1 MRDFLFKDN
10 YYFCTQISSMK
21 YLSILLVAFGIFL
34 NAQQVNK
41 TDSNKIS
48 SDTLK
53 VDSGEKD
60 SLEIY
65 KPTINDYLV
74 KKRFSEKKIFDTTF
88 AIEKSYIVTQYNKKD
103 NFGKIQYANVG
114 SGFQNLMYDKN
125 SAQNLTLLPENK
137 SFYIIG
143 ENDINYY
150 DVKTPTTTF
159 FYNNA
164 MKNGGQLH
172 TTYTQNVG
180 KNFNFAIEYM
190 GLRSQGLYRNSL
202 ASSNN
207 TIFSG
212 HYISKNNKYEAYAH
226 YIHQNVNNQENGGIA
241 DLDVFLSGDSR
252 FSNRQNIETN
262 LSGVES
268 RYGYRRYYFSQE
280 FSPFDPAKYPF
291 KLRHT
296 IYHQGNKY
304 YFSET
309 TSNNLFFNSTSIDG
323 FPLYNKK
330 FSNDLSN
337 TFSLVWD
344 NEKFKLDAGFRHQY
358 ITFGNKNAY
367 SVLNIP
373 GYFKEQRFGAVGN
386 LQIKLLD
393 KIRLKS
399 FLEISKGSEFGNY
412 LKTTNQLVFEP
423 VKDYLVEGRLNF
435 QSAYPSFNYLV
446 NSSHYVN
453 YNFYL
458 QNPNNETV
466 TQIGGTL
473 KLAKWFDSQVFADY
487 YRIDNYTYF
496 DNFSRPEQS
505 SSSLNISQIGGE
517 ATAKYRKFNLNARV
531 LFQKILSNQD
541 LLPVPDF
548 IGRINLFYQ
557 ASAFK
562 KAATIQTGIKVYY
575 FTRFASREYSPMLS
589 EYILPGTNAGSI
601 GGQPIADVYFNMK
614 VKRMFFYIEG
624 QHINQTFM
632 QNKSFTAPNY
642 PIYDFRLNLGL
653 VWYLFH

>member
-1 MRDFLFKDN
+1 
-10 YYFCTQISSMK
+10 MK
-21 YLSILLVAFGIFL
+21 YLSIIFIVFGVFVS
-34 NAQQVNK
+34 AQQVNK
-41 TDSNKIS
+41 TDANKI

-65 KPTINDYLV
+65 KPTINDYQV
-74 KKRFSEKKIFDTTF
+74 KKRFSEKKVFDTTF
-88 AIEKSYIVTQYNKKD
+88 AIQKSYIFSQYNKKD
-103 NFGKIQYANVG
+103 NFGKIQYANIG
-114 SGFQNLMYDKN
+114 SGFQNLVYEKN
-125 SAQNLTLLPENK
+125 TEQNLTLLPENK
-137 SFYIIG
+137 SFFILG

-164 MKNGGQLH
+164 MKNGGQLQ

-207 TIFSG
+207 TVFSA
-212 HYISKNNKYEAYAH
+212 HYLSKNNKYEAYAH
-226 YIHQNVNNQENGGIA
+226 YIHQNVNNQENGGVL
-241 DLDVFLSGDSR
+241 DLDGVFLSGDSR
-252 FSNRQNIETN
+252 FNNRQNIETN

-296 IYHQGNKY
+296 IFHQGNKY

-309 TSNNLFFNSTSIDG
+309 STNVDFFGGTDITD
-323 FPLYNKK
+323 FPLTNKK
-330 FSNDLSN
+330 FSNNLSN

-344 NEKFKLDAGFRHQY
+344 NDKFKLDAGFRHQT
-358 ITFGNKNAY
+358 IDFGNKNTFPT
-367 SVLNIP
+367 LNIP

-393 KIRLKS
+393 KIQLKS

-412 LKTTNQLVFEP
+412 IKTTNELDFEP
-423 VKDYLVEGRLNF
+423 IKDYLIEGRVNF

-446 NSSHYVN
+446 NSSHYLN
-453 YNFYL
+453 YNYYL
-458 QNPNNETV
+458 QNPNNEAV

-473 KLAKWFDSQVFADY
+473 KLAKWFNTELFVDY

-496 DNFSRPEQS
+496 NSSSKPQQS

-517 ATAKYRKFNLNARV
+517 ATANYKRFHLNGRV
-531 LFQKILSNQD
+531 LFQKVLSNQD
-541 LLPVPDF
+541 LLPVPEF
-548 IGRINLFYQ
+548 VGRVNVFYQ

-562 KAATIQTGIKVYY
+562 KAATIQTGIKIYY
-575 FTRFASREYSPMLS
+575 FTKFASRNYSPLLN
-589 EYILPGTNAGSI
+589 EYVLPGTNPYSI
-601 GGQPIADVYFNMK
+601 GGRPIADVYFNMK
-614 VKRMFFYIEG
+614 VKRMFFYLEG

-632 QNKSFTAPNY
+632 QNKSFAAPDY
-642 PIYDFRLNLGL
+642 PIYDFRLNIGI

>member
-1 MRDFLFKDN
+1 
-10 YYFCTQISSMK
+10 MK
-21 YLSILLVAFGIFL
+21 YLSLLLFMFSVFI
-34 NAQQVNK
+34 NAQQINK

-65 KPTINDYLV
+65 KPTIYDYQV
-74 KKRFSEKKIFDTTF
+74 KKRFSEKKIYDTTF
-88 AIEKSYIVTQYNKKD
+88 AIERSYIVTQYNKKD
-103 NFGKIQYANVG
+103 NFGKIQYANIG
-114 SGFQNLMYDKN
+114 SGFQNLMYEKN
-125 SAQNLTLLPENK
+125 TEANLSLLPQNK
-137 SFYIIG
+137 SFYILG

-212 HYISKNNKYEAYAH
+212 HYTSPNGKYEAYAH
-226 YIHQNVNNQENGGIA
+226 YIHQNVDNQENGGIA

-252 FSNRQNIETN
+252 FNNRQNIETN

-280 FSPFDPAKYPF
+280 FAPFDPAKYPF

-296 IYHQGNKY
+296 IFHQGNKY

-309 TSNNLFFNSTSIDG
+309 AANTDFFGGTDITG
-323 FPLYNKK
+323 FPLVNKK
-330 FSNDLSN
+330 FSNNLSN

-358 ITFGNKNAY
+358 ITFGNKNAFPL
-367 SVLNIP
+367 LNIP

-393 KIRLKS
+393 KIQLKS
-399 FLEISKGSEFGNY
+399 FLEISKGSEFGDY
-412 LKTTNQLVFEP
+412 IKTTNELVFEP
-423 VKDYLVEGRLNF
+423 IKDYLIEGRVNF

-446 NSSHYVN
+446 NSSHYLN
-453 YNFYL
+453 YNYYL
-458 QNPNNETV
+458 QNPNNEAV

-473 KLAKWFDSQVFADY
+473 KLAKWFNTQLFVDY

-496 DNFSRPEQS
+496 DNSAKPQQS

-517 ATAKYRKFNLNARV
+517 ATVNYRRFHLNGRA
-531 LFQKILSNQD
+531 LFQKALTND
-541 LLPVPDF
+541 NLLPMPDF
-548 IGRINLFYQ
+548 IGRVNLYYQ
-557 ASAFK
+557 APAFK
-562 KAATIQTGIKVYY
+562 KAAEIQAGVKLYY
-575 FTRFASREYSPMLS
+575 FTKFASREFSPILN
-589 EYILPGTNAGSI
+589 EYILPGTSAYSI
-601 GGQPIADVYFNMK
+601 GGQPIADVYINMR
-614 VKRMFFYIEG
+614 VKRMFFYVEG

-642 PIYDFRLNLGL
+642 PIYDFRLNLGV

>member
-1 MRDFLFKDN
+1 
-10 YYFCTQISSMK
+10 MK
-21 YLSILLVAFGIFL
+21 YLSILLLAFSVL
-34 NAQQVNK
+34 VSAQQVNK
-41 TDSNKIS
+41 TDSNQLP

-53 VDSGEKD
+53 IDSGEKD

-65 KPTINDYLV
+65 KPTIYDYQV
-74 KKRFSEKKIFDTTF
+74 KKRFSEKKIYDTTF
-88 AIEKSYIVTQYNKKD
+88 AIEKSYIVTQYNKQD
-103 NFGKIQYANVG
+103 NFGRIQHANVG
-114 SGFQNLMYDKN
+114 SGFQNLTYEKN
-125 SAQNLTLLPENK
+125 AEQNLTLLPENK
-137 SFYIIG
+137 SFYLLG

-159 FYNNA
+159 FYNNS
-164 MKNGGQLH
+164 MRNGGQLQ

-212 HYISKNNKYEAYAH
+212 HYVSKNNKYEAYAH

-252 FSNRQNIETN
+252 FNNRQNIETN
-262 LSGVES
+262 LSGAES
-268 RYGYRRYYFSQE
+268 RFGFRRYYFSQE
-280 FSPFDPAKYPF
+280 FAPLDPAKYPF

-296 IYHQGNKY
+296 IFHQGNKY

-309 TSNNLFFNSTSIDG
+309 VGNNLFFGSESIEG

-330 FSNDLSN
+330 FSNNLSN

-358 ITFGNKNAY
+358 VTFGNKNAY
-367 SVLNIP
+367 PLLNIP

-393 KIRLKS
+393 KIQLKS
-399 FLEISKGSEFGNY
+399 FLEISKGSEFGDY
-412 LKTTNQLVFEP
+412 IKTTNELVFEP
-423 VKDYLVEGRLNF
+423 IKDYLVEGRVNF

-446 NSSHYVN
+446 NSSHYLDYN
-453 YNFYL
+453 YYF
-458 QNPNNETV
+458 QNPNNEVV

-473 KLAKWFDSQVFADY
+473 RLAKWFNTQLFVDY
-487 YRIDNYTYF
+487 FRIDNYTYF
-496 DNFSRPEQS
+496 DNSAKPQQS

-517 ATAKYRKFNLNARV
+517 TTLKYGKFNFNGRV
-531 LFQKILSNQD
+531 LFQKALTND
-541 LLPVPDF
+541 NLLPMPDF
-548 IGRINLFYQ
+548 IGRINLYYQ
-557 ASAFK
+557 TPAFK
-562 KAATIQTGIKVYY
+562 KAAEIQTGVKLYY
-575 FTRFASREYSPMLS
+575 FTKFASREYSPILN
-589 EYILPGTNAGSI
+589 EYILSGTDAYSI
-601 GGQPIADVYFNMK
+601 GGQPIADIYFNMK

-642 PIYDFRLNLGL
+642 PIYDFRLNLGV

>member
-1 MRDFLFKDN
+1 MFSVF
-10 YYFCTQISSMK
+10 I
-21 YLSILLVAFGIFL
+21 
-34 NAQQVNK
+34 NAQQINK

-65 KPTINDYLV
+65 KPTIYDYQV
-74 KKRFSEKKIFDTTF
+74 KKRFSEKKIYDTTF
-88 AIEKSYIVTQYNKKD
+88 AIERSYIVTQYNKKD
-103 NFGKIQYANVG
+103 NFGKIQYANIG
-114 SGFQNLMYDKN
+114 SGFQNLMYEKN
-125 SAQNLTLLPENK
+125 TEANLSLLPQNK
-137 SFYIIG
+137 SFYILG

-212 HYISKNNKYEAYAH
+212 HYTSPNGKYEAYAH
-226 YIHQNVNNQENGGIA
+226 YIHQNVDNQENGGIA

-252 FSNRQNIETN
+252 FNNRQNIETN

-280 FSPFDPAKYPF
+280 FAPFDPAKYPF

-296 IYHQGNKY
+296 IFHQGNKY

-309 TSNNLFFNSTSIDG
+309 AANTDFFGGTDITG
-323 FPLYNKK
+323 FPLVNKK
-330 FSNDLSN
+330 FSNNLSN

-358 ITFGNKNAY
+358 ITFGNKNAFPL
-367 SVLNIP
+367 LNIP

-393 KIRLKS
+393 KIQLKS
-399 FLEISKGSEFGNY
+399 FLEISKGSEFGDY
-412 LKTTNQLVFEP
+412 IKTTNELVFEP
-423 VKDYLVEGRLNF
+423 IKDYLIEGRVNF

-446 NSSHYVN
+446 NSSHYLN
-453 YNFYL
+453 YNYYL
-458 QNPNNETV
+458 QNPNNEAV

-473 KLAKWFDSQVFADY
+473 KLAKWFNTQLFVDY

-496 DNFSRPEQS
+496 DNSAKPQQS

-517 ATAKYRKFNLNARV
+517 ATVNYRRFHLNGRA
-531 LFQKILSNQD
+531 LFQKALTND
-541 LLPVPDF
+541 NLLPMPDF
-548 IGRINLFYQ
+548 IGRVNLYYQ
-557 ASAFK
+557 APAFK
-562 KAATIQTGIKVYY
+562 KAAEIQAGVKLYY
-575 FTRFASREYSPMLS
+575 FTKFASREFSPILN
-589 EYILPGTNAGSI
+589 EYILPGTSAYSI
-601 GGQPIADVYFNMK
+601 GGQPIADVYINMR
-614 VKRMFFYIEG
+614 VKRMFFYVEG

-642 PIYDFRLNLGL
+642 PIYDFRLNLGV

>member
-1 MRDFLFKDN
+1 
-10 YYFCTQISSMK
+10 MK
-21 YLSILLVAFGIFL
+21 YLFALLLFL
-34 NAQQVNK
+34 NININAQQINK

-65 KPTINDYLV
+65 KPTIYDYQF
-74 KKRFSEKKIFDTTF
+74 KKRFSEKKIYDTTF
-88 AIEKSYIVTQYNKKD
+88 AIERSYIVTQYNKKD

-114 SGFQNLMYDKN
+114 SGFQNLVYEKN
-125 SAQNLTLLPENK
+125 AEQNLSLLPENK
-137 SFYIIG
+137 SFYLLG

-164 MKNGGQLH
+164 MQNGGQLH

-180 KNFNFAIEYM
+180 KDFNFAIEYM
-190 GLRSQGLYRNSL
+190 GLRSQGLYSNSL

-212 HYISKNNKYEAYAH
+212 HYTSKNGKYEAYAH

-241 DLDVFLSGDSR
+241 DVNLFLDGNSEFN
-252 FSNRQNIETN
+252 NRLNVETN
-262 LSGVES
+262 LSGAES

-280 FSPFDPAKYPF
+280 FAPFDPAKYPF

-296 IYHQGNKY
+296 IFHQGNKY

-309 TSNNLFFNSTSIDG
+309 AADLDFFGGTDITG
-323 FPLYNKK
+323 FPLGSKK
-330 FSNDLSN
+330 FSNNLSN

-358 ITFGNKNAY
+358 ITFGNKNAFPL
-367 SVLNIP
+367 LNIP

-393 KIRLKS
+393 KIQLKS
-399 FLEISKGSEFGNY
+399 FLEISKGSNFGDY
-412 LKTTNQLVFEP
+412 IKTTNELVFEP
-423 VKDYLVEGRLNF
+423 IKDYLIEGRVNF

-446 NSSHYVN
+446 NSSHYLN
-453 YNFYL
+453 YNYYL
-458 QNPNNETV
+458 QNPNNEAV

-473 KLAKWFDSQVFADY
+473 KLAKWFNTQLFVDY

-496 DNFSRPEQS
+496 DNSAKPQQS

-517 ATAKYRKFNLNARV
+517 ATLGYKRFHLNGRV
-531 LFQKILSNQD
+531 LFQKALTND
-541 LLPVPDF
+541 NLLPMPDF
-548 IGRINLFYQ
+548 IGRVNLYYQ
-557 ASAFK
+557 APAFK
-562 KAATIQTGIKVYY
+562 KAAEIQAGVKLYY
-575 FTRFASREYSPMLS
+575 FTKFASREFSPILN
-589 EYILPGTNAGSI
+589 EYILPGTNPYSI
-601 GGQPIADVYFNMK
+601 GGQPIVDIYFNMR
-614 VKRMFFYIEG
+614 VKRMFFYVEG

-642 PIYDFRLNLGL
+642 PIYDFRLNLGI

>member
-1 MRDFLFKDN
+1 
-10 YYFCTQISSMK
+10 MK
-21 YLSILLVAFGIFL
+21 YLLLLSFVFTIFI
-34 NAQQVNK
+34 NGQQVNK

-60 SLEIY
+60 SMEIY
-65 KPTINDYLV
+65 KPTINDYQV
-74 KKRFSEKKIFDTTF
+74 KTRFSEKKIYDTTF
-88 AIEKSYIVTQYNKKD
+88 TIERSYIVTQYNKKD
-103 NFGKIQYANVG
+103 NFGKIQSTNIGA
-114 SGFQNLMYDKN
+114 GFQNLIYEKN
-125 SAQNLTLLPENK
+125 TEQNLNLLPENK
-137 SFYIIG
+137 SFYIKG

-164 MKNGGQLH
+164 MKNGGQLQ

-190 GLRSQGLYRNSL
+190 GLRSQGLYTNSL

-212 HYISKNNKYEAYAH
+212 HYFSKNGKYEAYAH
-226 YIHQNVNNQENGGIA
+226 YIHQNINNQENGGVA
-241 DLDVFLSGDSR
+241 DINAFLSGDDNLN
-252 FSNRQNIETN
+252 NRQNIETN
-262 LSGVES
+262 LTGAES
-268 RYGYRRYYFSQE
+268 RYSYRRYYFSQE

-309 TSNNLFFNSTSIDG
+309 SADTDFFDSVSITG
-323 FPLYNKK
+323 FPLGSKK
-330 FSNDLSN
+330 FSNNLSN

-358 ITFGNKNAY
+358 LTFGNKNAY
-367 SVLNIP
+367 PLLNIP
-373 GYFKEQRFGAVGN
+373 GYFKEQRIGAVGN

-393 KIRLKS
+393 KIQLKS
-399 FLEISKGSEFGNY
+399 FLEISKGSQFGDY
-412 LKTTNQLVFEP
+412 VKTTNQLVFEP
-423 VKDYLVEGRLNF
+423 IKGYLVEGRVNF

-446 NSSHYVN
+446 NSSHYVDYN
-453 YNFYL
+453 YYL
-458 QNPNNETV
+458 QNPNNEIV
-466 TQIGGTL
+466 TQLGGTVR
-473 KLAKWFDSQVFADY
+473 LAKWFDTQLLVDFFK
-487 YRIDNYTYF
+487 IDNYTYF
-496 DNFSRPEQS
+496 NSSAMPQQS

-517 ATAKYRKFNLNARV
+517 STLKYGKFNLNGKV
-531 LFQKILSNQD
+531 MFQKALNNQD
-541 LLPVPDF
+541 LLPMPDF

-557 ASAFK
+557 TKAFK
-562 KAATIQTGIKVYY
+562 KAAEIQAGVKVYY
-575 FTRFASREYSPMLS
+575 FSKFASREYSPILN
-589 EYILPGTNAGSI
+589 EYILPGTNGYSI
-601 GGQPIADVYFNMK
+601 GGQPIADVYINMR
-614 VKRMFFYIEG
+614 VKRMYFYIEG
-624 QHINQTFM
+624 QHINETFM
-632 QNKSFTAPNY
+632 QNKSFTSPNY
-642 PIYDFRLNLGL
+642 PIYDFRLNLGI

>member
-1 MRDFLFKDN
+1 
-10 YYFCTQISSMK
+10 MK
-21 YLSILLVAFGIFL
+21 YLLAGLIFFNINIL
-34 NAQQVNK
+34 AQQINK
-41 TDSNKIS
+41 TDSNKLPA
-48 SDTLK
+48 DTLK
-53 VDSGEKD
+53 VVSGEQD

-65 KPTINDYLV
+65 KPTIYDYQF
-74 KKRFSEKKIFDTTF
+74 KKRFSEKKIYDTTF
-88 AIEKSYIVTQYNKKD
+88 AIERSYIVTQYNKKD

-114 SGFQNLMYDKN
+114 SGFQNLMYEKN
-125 SAQNLTLLPENK
+125 AEQNLSLLPQNK
-137 SFYIIG
+137 SFNILG

-172 TTYTQNVG
+172 TTYTQNIG
-180 KNFNFAIEYM
+180 KNFNFALEYM

-202 ASSNN
+202 AANNN

-212 HYISKNNKYEAYAH
+212 HYHSPNGKYEAYAH
-226 YIHQNVNNQENGGIA
+226 YIHQNVDNQENGGIA

-252 FSNRQNIETN
+252 FNNRQNIETN

-268 RYGYRRYYFSQE
+268 RYDYRRYYFSQE

-296 IYHQGNKY
+296 IFHQGNKY

-309 TSNNLFFNSTSIDG
+309 STNVDFFGGADITGFPLGSKKVSNNL
-323 FPLYNKK
+323 
-330 FSNDLSN
+330 SN
-337 TFSLVWD
+337 TISLVWD
-344 NEKFKLDAGFRHQY
+344 NEKFKLDAGFRHQSLN
-358 ITFGNKNAY
+358 FGNKNAY
-367 SVLNIP
+367 PILNIP

-393 KIRLKS
+393 KIQLKS
-399 FLEISKGSEFGNY
+399 FLEISKGSEFGDY
-412 LKTTNQLVFEP
+412 IKTTNEFIFEP
-423 VKDYLVEGRLNF
+423 IKDYLVEGRVNF

-446 NSSHYVN
+446 NSSHYLN
-453 YNFYL
+453 YNYYL
-458 QNPNNETV
+458 QNPNNEAV

-473 KLAKWFDSQVFADY
+473 KLAKWFNTQLFVDY

-496 DNFSRPEQS
+496 DNSAKPQQS

-517 ATAKYRKFNLNARV
+517 ATANYRKFHLNGRV
-531 LFQKILSNQD
+531 LFQKALTND
-541 LLPVPDF
+541 NLLPMPDF
-548 IGRINLFYQ
+548 IGRVNLYYQ
-557 ASAFK
+557 APAFK
-562 KAATIQTGIKVYY
+562 KAAEIQAGVKLYY
-575 FTRFASREYSPMLS
+575 FTKFASREYLPILN
-589 EYILPGTNAGSI
+589 EYILPGTNAYSI
-601 GGQPIADVYFNMK
+601 GGKPIADVYINMR
-614 VKRMFFYIEG
+614 VKRMFFYVEG

-642 PIYDFRLNLGL
+642 PIYDFRLNLGV

>member
-1 MRDFLFKDN
+1 MLIFGV
-10 YYFCTQISSMK
+10 
-21 YLSILLVAFGIFL
+21 SI

-48 SDTLK
+48 SDTIK
-53 VDSGEKD
+53 VDSGEQD
-60 SLEIY
+60 SLQIY

-74 KKRFSEKKIFDTTF
+74 KTRFSEKKIYDTTF
-88 AIEKSYIVTQYNKKD
+88 SIDRSYIVTQYNKKD
-103 NFGKIQYANVG
+103 NFGKIQSANIG
-114 SGFQNLMYDKN
+114 SGFQNLVYEKN
-125 SAQNLTLLPENK
+125 AEQNLNLLPENK
-137 SFYIIG
+137 SFYIKG

-164 MKNGGQLH
+164 MRNGGQLQ

-207 TIFSG
+207 TLFSG
-212 HYISKNNKYEAYAH
+212 HYVSQNGKYEAYAH
-226 YIHQNVNNQENGGIA
+226 YIHQNINNQENGGIA

-252 FSNRQNIETN
+252 FNNRQNIETN
-262 LSGVES
+262 LEGVES
-268 RYGYRRYYFSQE
+268 RYSYRRYYFSQE

-309 TSNNLFFNSTSIDG
+309 TPDINFFQSESIAN
-323 FPLYNKK
+323 FPLYSKK
-330 FSNDLSN
+330 FMDNLSN

-358 ITFGNKNAY
+358 LTFGNKNAY
-367 SVLNIP
+367 QFLNIP
-373 GYFKEQRFGAVGN
+373 GYFKEQRIGAVGN

-393 KIRLKS
+393 KIQLKS
-399 FLEISKGSEFGNY
+399 FLEISKGSQFGDY
-412 LKTTNQLVFEP
+412 IKTTNLLVFEP
-423 VKDYLVEGRLNF
+423 IKDYLVEGRVNF

-446 NSSHYVN
+446 NSSHYIDYN
-453 YNFYL
+453 YYL
-458 QNPNNETV
+458 QNPSNEIV

-473 KLAKWFDSQVFADY
+473 RLAKWFDTQLFVDFFK
-487 YRIDNYTYF
+487 IDNYTYF
-496 DNFSRPEQS
+496 DSASKPQQS

-517 ATAKYRKFNLNARV
+517 STVKFGKFNLNGKAM
-531 LFQKILSNQD
+531 FQKALNNEN
-541 LLPVPDF
+541 LLPMPDF
-548 IGRINLFYQ
+548 IGRVNFFYQ
-557 ASAFK
+557 TKAFK
-562 KAATIQTGIKVYY
+562 KAAEIQAGVKVYY
-575 FTRFASREYSPMLS
+575 FTKFASREYSPILN
-589 EYILPGTNAGSI
+589 EYILPSATSYSI
-601 GGQPIADVYFNMK
+601 GGQPIADVYINMR
-614 VKRMFFYIEG
+614 VKRMYFYVEG

-632 QNKSFTAPNY
+632 QNKSFTSPNY
-642 PIYDFRLNLGL
+642 PLYDFRLNLGV

>member
-1 MRDFLFKDN
+1 
-10 YYFCTQISSMK
+10 MK
-21 YLSILLVAFGIFL
+21 YLSILLLAFSVL
-34 NAQQVNK
+34 VSAQQVNK
-41 TDSNKIS
+41 TDSNQLP

-53 VDSGEKD
+53 IDSGEKD

-65 KPTINDYLV
+65 KPTIYDYQV
-74 KKRFSEKKIFDTTF
+74 KKRFSEKKIYDTTF
-88 AIEKSYIVTQYNKKD
+88 AIEKSYIVTQYNKQD
-103 NFGKIQYANVG
+103 NFGRIQHANVG
-114 SGFQNLMYDKN
+114 SGFQNLTYEKN
-125 SAQNLTLLPENK
+125 ADQNLTLLPENK
-137 SFYIIG
+137 SFYLLG

-159 FYNNA
+159 FYNNS
-164 MKNGGQLH
+164 MRNGGQLQ

-212 HYISKNNKYEAYAH
+212 HYVSKNNKYEAYAH

-252 FSNRQNIETN
+252 FNNRQNIETN
-262 LSGVES
+262 LSGAES
-268 RYGYRRYYFSQE
+268 RFGFRRYYFSQE
-280 FSPFDPAKYPF
+280 FAPLDPAKYPF

-296 IYHQGNKY
+296 IFHQGNKY
-304 YFSET
+304 YFSEAVG
-309 TSNNLFFNSTSIDG
+309 NNLFFGSESIEG

-330 FSNDLSN
+330 FSNNLSN

-367 SVLNIP
+367 PLLNIP

-386 LQIKLLD
+386 LQIKVLD
-393 KIRLKS
+393 KIQLQS
-399 FLEISKGSEFGNY
+399 FLEISKGSEFGDY
-412 LKTTNQLVFEP
+412 IKTSNQLVFEP
-423 VKDYLVEGRLNF
+423 IKNYLVEGRINF

-446 NSSHYVN
+446 NSSHYLDYN
-453 YNFYL
+453 YYF
-458 QNPNNETV
+458 QNPNNEVV

-473 KLAKWFDSQVFADY
+473 RLAKWFNTQLFVDY
-487 YRIDNYTYF
+487 FRIDNYTYF
-496 DNFSRPEQS
+496 DNSARPQQS

-517 ATAKYRKFNLNARV
+517 ATANYGKFHLNGRV
-531 LFQKILSNQD
+531 LFQKALTND
-541 LLPVPDF
+541 NLLPMPDF
-548 IGRINLFYQ
+548 IGRINLYYQ
-557 ASAFK
+557 TPAFK
-562 KAATIQTGIKVYY
+562 KAAEIQTGMKLYY
-575 FTRFASREYSPMLS
+575 FTKFASREYSPILN
-589 EYILPGTNAGSI
+589 EYILPGTDAYSI
-601 GGQPIADVYFNMK
+601 GGQPIADIYFNMK

-642 PIYDFRLNLGL
+642 PIYDFRLNLGV

>member
-1 MRDFLFKDN
+1 
-10 YYFCTQISSMK
+10 MK
-21 YLSILLVAFGIFL
+21 YLSVLFIVFTVLM

-41 TDSNKIS
+41 TDSNKLP

-53 VDSGEKD
+53 VDSGEQD

-65 KPTINDYLV
+65 KPTIYDYQV
-74 KKRFSEKKIFDTTF
+74 KKRFSEKKIYDTTF
-88 AIEKSYIVTQYNKKD
+88 AIERSYIITQYNKKD
-103 NFGKIQYANVG
+103 NFGKIQYANIG
-114 SGFQNLMYDKN
+114 SGFQNLVYEKN
-125 SAQNLTLLPENK
+125 AEQNLTLLPENK
-137 SFYIIG
+137 SFYLLG

-164 MKNGGQLH
+164 MRNGGQLQ

-180 KNFNFAIEYM
+180 KNFNFALEYM

-207 TIFSG
+207 TVFSG

-226 YIHQNVNNQENGGIA
+226 YIHQNINNQENGGIA
-241 DLDVFLSGDSR
+241 DLDVFLGGDSR
-252 FSNRQNIETN
+252 FNNRQNIETN
-262 LSGVES
+262 LSGAES
-268 RYGYRRYYFSQE
+268 RYAYRRYYFSQE
-280 FSPFDPAKYPF
+280 FAPFDPAKYPF

-309 TSNNLFFNSTSIDG
+309 ASDIDFFGGLDNAA
-323 FPLYNKK
+323 FPLTNKK
-330 FSNDLSN
+330 FSNNLSN

-358 ITFGNKNAY
+358 ITFGNKNAFPL
-367 SVLNIP
+367 LNIP

-386 LQIKLLD
+386 LQIRLLD
-393 KIRLKS
+393 KIQLKS
-399 FLEISKGSEFGNY
+399 FLEISKGSEFGDY
-412 LKTTNQLVFEP
+412 IKTTNELVFEP
-423 VKDYLVEGRLNF
+423 IKDYLVEGRVNF

-446 NSSHYVN
+446 NSSHYLN
-453 YNFYL
+453 YNYYL
-458 QNPNNETV
+458 QNPNNEVV

-473 KLAKWFDSQVFADY
+473 RLAKWFNTQLFVDY
-487 YRIDNYTYF
+487 FRIDNYTYF
-496 DNFSRPEQS
+496 DNSAKPQQS
-505 SSSLNISQIGGE
+505 SSSLNMSQIGGE
-517 ATAKYRKFNLNARV
+517 ATANYGKFHLNGRV
-531 LFQKILSNQD
+531 LFQKALTND
-541 LLPVPDF
+541 NLLPMPDF
-548 IGRINLFYQ
+548 IGRVNLYYQ
-557 ASAFK
+557 APAFK
-562 KAATIQTGIKVYY
+562 KAAEIQAGVKLYY
-575 FTRFASREYSPMLS
+575 FTKFASREFSPILN
-589 EYILPGTNAGSI
+589 EYILPGTNAYSI
-601 GGQPIADVYFNMK
+601 GGQPIADVYINMR
-614 VKRMFFYIEG
+614 VKRMFFYVEG

-642 PIYDFRLNLGL
+642 PIYDFRLNLGV

>member
-1 MRDFLFKDN
+1 
-10 YYFCTQISSMK
+10 MK
-21 YLSILLVAFGIFL
+21 YYIILAIVFSVFING
-34 NAQQVNK
+34 QQVNK

-60 SLEIY
+60 SMEVY

-74 KKRFSEKKIFDTTF
+74 KTRFSEKKVYDTTF
-88 AIEKSYIVTQYNKKD
+88 AIERSYIVTQYNKQD
-103 NFGKIQYANVG
+103 NFGKAPSANIG
-114 SGFQNLMYDKN
+114 SGFQNLVYGKN
-125 SAQNLTLLPENK
+125 PEQNLSLLPENK
-137 SFYIIG
+137 SFYIKG

-164 MKNGGQLH
+164 MRNGGQLQ

-212 HYISKNNKYEAYAH
+212 HYTSTNGKYEAYAH

-241 DLDVFLSGDSR
+241 DLNVFLSGDSR
-252 FSNRQNIETN
+252 FSNRQNLETN

-268 RYGYRRYYFSQE
+268 KYSYRRYYFSQE
-280 FSPFDPAKYPF
+280 FAPFDPAKYPF

-309 TSNNLFFNSTSIDG
+309 AANTQFFDSESIDG
-323 FPLYNKK
+323 FPLGSKK
-330 FSNDLSN
+330 FSNNLSN

-344 NEKFKLDAGFRHQY
+344 NDKFKLDAGFRHQY
-358 ITFGNKNAY
+358 LTFGNKNAY
-367 SVLNIP
+367 ANLNIP
-373 GYFKEQRFGAVGN
+373 GYFKEQRIGAVGN
-386 LQIKLLD
+386 LQIRLLD
-393 KIRLKS
+393 KIQLRS
-399 FLEISKGSEFGNY
+399 FLEISKGSQFGDY
-412 LKTTNQLVFEP
+412 VRTTNQLVFEP
-423 VKDYLVEGRLNF
+423 VKDYLVEGRINF

-446 NSSHYVN
+446 NSSQYVDYN
-453 YNFYL
+453 YYL
-458 QNPNNETV
+458 QNPNNEIV

-473 KLAKWFDSQVFADY
+473 RLAKWFDTRLFVDFFK
-487 YRIDNYTYF
+487 IDNYTF
-496 DNFSRPEQS
+496 FNSSSLPEQS

-517 ATAKYRKFNLNARV
+517 STLKYRKFNLNGKV
-531 LFQKILSNQD
+531 MFQRALNNQD
-541 LLPVPDF
+541 LLPMPDF
-548 IGRINLFYQ
+548 IGRINLYYETK
-557 ASAFK
+557 AFK
-562 KAATIQTGIKVYY
+562 KAADLQAGIKVYY
-575 FTRFASREYSPMLS
+575 FSKFASREYSPIIN
-589 EYILPGTNAGSI
+589 EYILPGANPQSI
-601 GGQPIADVYFNMK
+601 GGQLIADVYINMR
-614 VKRMFFYIEG
+614 VKRMFFYVEA
-624 QHINQTFM
+624 QHLNDTFM
-632 QNKSFTAPNY
+632 QNKSFTSPNY
-642 PIYDFRLNLGL
+642 PIYDFRLNLGV

>member
-1 MRDFLFKDN
+1 
-10 YYFCTQISSMK
+10 MK
-21 YLSILLVAFGIFL
+21 YLLLLSFVFSIFING
-34 NAQQVNK
+34 QQVNK
-41 TDSNKIS
+41 TDSNTLS
-48 SDTLK
+48 SDTIK

-60 SLEIY
+60 SMEIY
-65 KPTINDYLV
+65 KPTINDYQV
-74 KKRFSEKKIFDTTF
+74 KTRFSEKKIYDTTF
-88 AIEKSYIVTQYNKKD
+88 TIKRSYIVTQYNKKD
-103 NFGKIQYANVG
+103 NFGKIQSANIG
-114 SGFQNLMYDKN
+114 SGFQNLIYEKN
-125 SAQNLTLLPENK
+125 AEQNLNLLPENK
-137 SFYIIG
+137 SFYIKG

-164 MKNGGQLH
+164 MKNGGQLQ

-190 GLRSQGLYRNSL
+190 GLRSQGLYQNSL

-212 HYISKNNKYEAYAH
+212 HYLSKNGKYEAYAH

-241 DLDVFLSGDSR
+241 DLNVFLNGESQ
-252 FSNRQNIETN
+252 FNNRQNIETN

-268 RYGYRRYYFSQE
+268 RYSARRYYFSQE

-304 YFSET
+304 YLSET
-309 TSNNLFFNSTSIDG
+309 TANTAFFNSDDIPN

-330 FSNDLSN
+330 FTNNLSN

-344 NEKFKLDAGFRHQY
+344 NDKFKLDAGFRHQY
-358 ITFGNKNAY
+358 LTFGNKNAFPL
-367 SVLNIP
+367 LNIP

-393 KIRLKS
+393 KIQLKS

-412 LKTTNQLVFEP
+412 IKTTNQLVFEP
-423 VKDYLVEGRLNF
+423 IKDYLVEGRVNF

-446 NSSHYVN
+446 NSSHYVDYN
-453 YNFYL
+453 YYL
-458 QNPNNETV
+458 QNPNNEIV
-466 TQIGGTL
+466 TQLGGTVR
-473 KLAKWFDSQVFADY
+473 LAKWFDTQLFVDFFK
-487 YRIDNYTYF
+487 IDNYTYF
-496 DNFSRPEQS
+496 NSSSKPEQS
-505 SSSLNISQIGGE
+505 ASSLNISQIGGE
-517 ATAKYRKFNLNARV
+517 STVKYGKFNLNGKV
-531 LFQKILSNQD
+531 LFQKALNNQD
-541 LLPVPDF
+541 LLPMPDF

-557 ASAFK
+557 APAFK
-562 KAATIQTGIKVYY
+562 KAAEVQVGVKLYY
-575 FTRFASREYSPMLS
+575 FSKFASREYSPILN
-589 EYILPGTNAGSI
+589 EYILPGTNAYSI
-601 GGQPIADVYFNMK
+601 GGQPIADVYFNMR

-632 QNKSFTAPNY
+632 QNKSFTSPYY
-642 PIYDFRLNLGL
+642 PIYDFRLNLGV

>member
-1 MRDFLFKDN
+1 
-10 YYFCTQISSMK
+10 MK
-21 YLSILLVAFGIFL
+21 YLLLLSFVFTIFI
-34 NAQQVNK
+34 NGQQVNK

-60 SLEIY
+60 SMEIY
-65 KPTINDYLV
+65 KPTINDYQV
-74 KKRFSEKKIFDTTF
+74 KTRFSEKKIYDTTF
-88 AIEKSYIVTQYNKKD
+88 TIERSYIVTQYNKKD
-103 NFGKIQYANVG
+103 NFGKIQSANIG
-114 SGFQNLMYDKN
+114 SGFQNLIYEKN
-125 SAQNLTLLPENK
+125 TEQNLNLLPENK
-137 SFYIIG
+137 SFYIKG

-164 MKNGGQLH
+164 MKNGGQLQ

-190 GLRSQGLYRNSL
+190 GLRSQGLYTNSL

-212 HYISKNNKYEAYAH
+212 HYLSKNGKYEAYAH
-226 YIHQNVNNQENGGIA
+226 YIHQNINNQENGGVA
-241 DLDVFLSGDSR
+241 DINAFLSGDDNLN
-252 FSNRQNIETN
+252 NRQNIETN
-262 LSGVES
+262 LTGAES
-268 RYGYRRYYFSQE
+268 RYSYRRYYFSQE

-309 TSNNLFFNSTSIDG
+309 SADTDFFDSVSITG
-323 FPLYNKK
+323 FPLGSKK
-330 FSNDLSN
+330 FSNNLSN

-358 ITFGNKNAY
+358 LTFGNKNAY
-367 SVLNIP
+367 PLLNIP
-373 GYFKEQRFGAVGN
+373 GYFKEQRIGAVGN

-393 KIRLKS
+393 KIQLKS
-399 FLEISKGSEFGNY
+399 FLEISKGSQFGDY
-412 LKTTNQLVFEP
+412 VKTTNQLVFEP
-423 VKDYLVEGRLNF
+423 IKGYLVEGRVNF

-446 NSSHYVN
+446 NSSHYVDYN
-453 YNFYL
+453 YYL
-458 QNPNNETV
+458 QNPNNEIV
-466 TQIGGTL
+466 TQLGGTVR
-473 KLAKWFDSQVFADY
+473 LAKWFDTQLLVDFFK
-487 YRIDNYTYF
+487 IDNYTYF
-496 DNFSRPEQS
+496 NSSAMPQQS

-517 ATAKYRKFNLNARV
+517 STLKYGKFNLNGKV
-531 LFQKILSNQD
+531 MFQKALNNQD
-541 LLPVPDF
+541 LLPMPDF

-557 ASAFK
+557 TKAFK
-562 KAATIQTGIKVYY
+562 KAAEIQAGVKVYY
-575 FTRFASREYSPMLS
+575 FSKFASREYSPILN
-589 EYILPGTNAGSI
+589 EYILPGTNGYSI
-601 GGQPIADVYFNMK
+601 GGQPIADIYINMR
-614 VKRMFFYIEG
+614 VKRMYFYIEG
-624 QHINQTFM
+624 QHINETFM
-632 QNKSFTAPNY
+632 QNKSFTSPNY
-642 PIYDFRLNLGL
+642 PIYDFRLNLGI

>member
-1 MRDFLFKDN
+1 
-10 YYFCTQISSMK
+10 MK
-21 YLSILLVAFGIFL
+21 YLSILFIICSAFI

-41 TDSNKIS
+41 TDSNKLP
-48 SDTLK
+48 SDTIK

-65 KPTINDYLV
+65 KPTIYDYQV
-74 KKRFSEKKIFDTTF
+74 KKRFSEKKIYDTTF
-88 AIEKSYIVTQYNKKD
+88 AIKRSYIVTQYNKKD
-103 NFGKIQYANVG
+103 NFGKVQYANIG
-114 SGFQNLMYDKN
+114 SGFQNLVYDKN
-125 SAQNLTLLPENK
+125 AEQNLALLPENK
-137 SFYIIG
+137 SFYLLG

-164 MKNGGQLH
+164 MKNGGQLQ
-172 TTYTQNVG
+172 TTYTQNIG

-241 DLDVFLSGDSR
+241 DLDVFLGGDSR
-252 FSNRQNIETN
+252 FNNRQNIETN
-262 LSGVES
+262 LAGAES
-268 RYGYRRYYFSQE
+268 RYAYRRYYFSQE
-280 FSPFDPAKYPF
+280 FSPFDPTKYPF

-309 TSNNLFFNSTSIDG
+309 SSDVDFFGGLDITG
-323 FPLYNKK
+323 FPLTNKK
-330 FSNDLSN
+330 FSNNLSN

-367 SVLNIP
+367 STLGIP
-373 GYFKEQRFGAVGN
+373 GYFKEQRIGAVGN

-393 KIRLKS
+393 KIQLKS

-412 LKTTNQLVFEP
+412 IKTTNDLVFEP
-423 VKDYLVEGRLNF
+423 IKDYLVEGRVNF

-446 NSSHYVN
+446 NSSHYLN
-453 YNFYL
+453 YNYYL
-458 QNPNNETV
+458 QNPNNESV

-473 KLAKWFDSQVFADY
+473 RLAKWFNTQLFVDY
-487 YRIDNYTYF
+487 FRIDNYTYF
-496 DNFSRPEQS
+496 DNSAKPQQS

-517 ATAKYRKFNLNARV
+517 TTLKYHKFNFNGRV
-531 LFQKILSNQD
+531 VFQRALTND
-541 LLPVPDF
+541 NLLPMPDF
-548 IGRINLFYQ
+548 IGRLNIYYQ
-557 ASAFK
+557 APAFK
-562 KAATIQTGIKVYY
+562 KAAEIQAGVKLYY
-575 FTRFASREYSPMLS
+575 FTKFASREFSPILN
-589 EYILPGTNAGSI
+589 EYILPGTNTFSI
-601 GGQPIADVYFNMK
+601 GGQPIADVYINMR
-614 VKRMFFYIEG
+614 VKRMFFYVEG

-642 PIYDFRLNLGL
+642 PIYDFRLNLGV